1 MPNKRKLGL
10 VLGVIISILCLQLA
24 LPGQA
29 AAQQRVTIF
38 AAASMKNALDA
49 VSAAWTQKSGI
60 RTSISYAATSALAK
74 QIEAGA
80 PADVF
85 ISADAEWMDYLEERD
100 LIQDGSRTDLLGNRI
115 VLIAASGAA
124 SVTIAPGFDLL
135 GLLGDGR
142 LAMASPDAV
151 PAGRYGKAA
160 LQALGVWDVV
170 ESRVAGAENV
180 RAALQYVSRG
190 EAPYGIV
197 YETDAKADPGVAV
210 VGTFPEDTHPPVVY
224 PVALLK
230 EGESSASADCLE
242 FLKSAEAGA
251 LFEAEG
257 FKVLA
262 ASP

>member
-49 VSAAWTQKSGI
+49 ASAAWTQKSGI

-100 LIQDGSRTDLLGNRI
+100 LIQDESRTDLLGNRI

-210 VGTFPEDTHPPVVY
+210 AGIFPEDTYPPVVY

-230 EGESSASADCLE
+230 EGGSSASADYLE